1 MILIQLEIIEQQSV
15 GERVFDQFIGML
27 RDGDWK
33 PGDKLPAENS
43 LALSLGV
50 SRITVRGAL
59 HKLESLGLIESQR
72 GGGRYVCESDAS
84 AYVQALIPEILLD
97 RPPIADLFD
106 FRYMLEMGSIPL
118 AVEAGTAKELS
129 ALRDILKKM
138 EGCTANEKQLE
149 TLEIAF
155 HTTFGNMT
163 GNSILKK
170 IYQTFKN
177 ILFSSGGGL
186 LHASSPQ
193 EMLALYDNLLVS
205 LEEKDIEGAKAAMDA
220 SLNIIRKSFGRV
232 KKGE

>member
-1 MILIQLEIIEQQSV
+1 
-15 GERVFDQFIGML
+15 
-27 RDGDWK
+27 
-33 PGDKLPAENS
+33 
-43 LALSLGV
+43 
-50 SRITVRGAL
+50 
-59 HKLESLGLIESQR
+59 
-72 GGGRYVCESDAS
+72 
-84 AYVQALIPEILLD
+84 
-97 RPPIADLFD
+97 
-106 FRYMLEMGSIPL
+106 
-118 AVEAGTAKELS
+118 
-129 ALRDILKKM
+129 
-138 EGCTANEKQLE
+138 
-149 TLEIAF
+149 
-155 HTTFGNMT
+155 MT